1 MSAPV
6 PRPSGPFVAP
16 GSVRIFDT
24 TLRDG
29 EQAPGAGLTAAE
41 KLEVARQLA
50 RLKVDVIEAGFP
62 AASPGD
68 FEAVRR
74 IAEETPQDIAVAALA
89 RCKDGDPQ
97 RAIEAIK
104 VAHKPHLHV
113 FIATSDIHLKHK
125 LRVDRG
131 TALAEAVRWVR
142 HGREQLGRD
151 AEIEFSA
158 EDASRTDIDYL
169 LQVYEAVVEA
179 GASTVNIPDTVGYA
193 IPSEF
198 GALTKRVVDLVGGAA
213 TVSIHCHNDLGLAT
227 ANTLAAVQAGA
238 RQVEVT
244 INGLGERA
252 GNASLEEVV
261 MALRTRPTQFPDLGS
276 GVQTEHI
283 TAASRLVSYL
293 TGFAVQPNKAIV
305 GGNAFAHESGI
316 HQDGVIKNP
325 LTYEIMTPQSVGLSG
340 SQLTIGKLSGRRGL
354 QGKLRELGH
363 ELDGDVL
370 DAIYRQAIELADAK
384 KEVTD
389 ADLLALVE
397 QRASEVEASVVLV
410 GWNVTSS
417 HGGNA
422 VGTVTLSV
430 NGDGTECRGDRERP
444 GQRALQGRRRH
455 APAAPRLAP
464 DADRVR
470 DQGRVGR
477 RGRAGP
483 GTGPLPPLV
492 GRGTR
497 RARRVRPRVIHE
509 HHRGV
514 ARRLSRRD
522 QQAPWRRDQRGRRG
536 IREPAGRRGPAM
548 TEADLQTYRIAT
560 IPGDGVGPEVVEAAR
575 RVVEAAG
582 GGSDSGRLAGDP
594 RRWHRDRHLRCRDPP
609 RGCRGVRRG
618 GRDPARRRGR
628 AEMVRPRRAFAPSR
642 PCSPCVAASACSRTC
657 ARSRSTRPSWRPPR
671 PRRAARRG
679 RPAHRPRAD
688 RRLYFGEREEPRA
701 RPANGGARHDA
712 VPEDEIS
719 RIVRLAFELA
729 RGRRAG

>member
-1 MSAPV
+1 MSAAV
-6 PRPSGPFVAP
+6 PSPAAPFVPA

-74 IAEETPQDIAVAALA
+74 IAQETPQDIAVAALA
-89 RCKDGDPQ
+89 RCRDGDPQ

-104 VAHKPHLHV
+104 VAHRPHLHV

-125 LRVDRG
+125 LRIDREQ
-131 TALAEAVRWVR
+131 ALADAVRWVR
-142 HGREQLGRD
+142 HGREELGRD

-158 EDASRTDIDYL
+158 EDASRTDLEFL
-169 LQVYEAVVEA
+169 LKVYEAVVDA

-198 GALTKRVVDLVGGAA
+198 GELVGRVVDLVGDRA
-213 TVSIHCHNDLGLAT
+213 TVSVHCHNDLGLAT

-261 MALRTRPTQFPDLGS
+261 MALRTRPTQFPDLGA

-293 TGFAVQPNKAIV
+293 TGFTVQPNKAIV
-305 GGNAFAHESGI
+305 GSNAFAHESGV

-354 QGKLRELGH
+354 QGKLRQLGH
-363 ELDGDVL
+363 DLDGDAL

-389 ADLLALVE
+389 ADLLALVD
-397 QRASEVEASVVLV
+397 QRAAEVPASIALL

-422 VGTVTLSV
+422 TGTVTLTVDGQERMAEATGNGPV
-430 NGDGTECRGDRERP
+430 NALFRAVDDVLQPVLGWHPTLTEYEIKAVSAGEDAQ
-444 GQRALQGRRRH
+444 GQ
-455 APAAPRLAP
+455 
-464 DADRVR
+464 V
-470 DQGRVGR
+470 
-477 RGRAGP
+477 
-483 GTGPLPPLV
+483 LV
-492 GRGTR
+492 
-497 RARRVRPRVIHE
+497 
-509 HHRGV
+509 
-514 ARRLSRRD
+514 
-522 QQAPWRRDQRGRRG
+522 
-536 IREPAGRRGPAM
+536 
-548 TEADLQTYRIAT
+548 
-560 IPGDGVGPEVVEAAR
+560 
-575 RVVEAAG
+575 
-582 GGSDSGRLAGDP
+582 
-594 RRWHRDRHLRCRDPP
+594 RCRRSSDEGSNALIVSGHGLSTNIIEASLDAYLVATNKLHGAEINGVEVALITP
-609 RGCRGVRRG
+609 R
-618 GRDPARRRGR
+618 
-628 AEMVRPRRAFAPSR
+628 S
-642 PCSPCVAASACSRTC
+642 
-657 ARSRSTRPSWRPPR
+657 
-671 PRRAARRG
+671 
-679 RPAHRPRAD
+679 
-688 RRLYFGEREEPRA
+688 EEGLR
-701 RPANGGARHDA
+701 
-712 VPEDEIS
+712 
-719 RIVRLAFELA
+719 
-729 RGRRAG
+729 

>member
-1 MSAPV
+1 MTSAV
-6 PRPSGPFVAP
+6 PRRAGPFVPA

-74 IAEETPQDIAVAALA
+74 IAQETPQDIAVAALA

-125 LRVDRG
+125 LRIDRE

-142 HGREQLGRD
+142 YGREELGRD

-158 EDASRTDIDYL
+158 EDASRTDTEFL
-169 LQVYEAVVEA
+169 LKVYEAVVEA

-198 GALTKRVVDLVGGAA
+198 GSLTQRVVDLVGNQA
-213 TVSIHCHNDLGLAT
+213 TISIHCHNDLGLAT
-227 ANTLAAVQAGA
+227 ANTLAAVQSGA

-261 MALRTRPTQFPDLGS
+261 MALRTRPTQFS
-276 GVQTEHI
+276 ETATSVQTEHI

-316 HQDGVIKNP
+316 HQDGVIKHP

-340 SQLTIGKLSGRRGL
+340 SQLTIGKLSGRKGL

-363 ELDGDVL
+363 DLEGEALDV
-370 DAIYRQAIELADAK
+370 IYRQAIELADAK

-397 QRASEVEASVVLV
+397 QRASEVPASVVLV
-410 GWNVTSS
+410 GWSVTSS

-422 VGTVTLSV
+422 TGTVTLSI
-430 NGDGTECRGDRERP
+430 DGRERSAEATGNGP
-444 GQRALQGRRRH
+444 VNALFKGVDDAIQPILGWHPTLIEYEIKAVSAGEDAQGQVLVRCRRSS
-455 APAAPRLAP
+455 
-464 DADRVR
+464 DE
-470 DQGRVGR
+470 
-477 RGRAGP
+477 GP
-483 GTGPLPPLV
+483 GALV
-492 GRGTR
+492 VSGHGLSTNIIE
-497 RARRVRPRVIHE
+497 ASLDAYLVAINKLHGAE
-509 HHRGV
+509 INGV
-514 ARRLSRRD
+514 A
-522 QQAPWRRDQRGRRG
+522 
-536 IREPAGRRGPAM
+536 
-548 TEADLQTYRIAT
+548 
-560 IPGDGVGPEVVEAAR
+560 V
-575 RVVEAAG
+575 
-582 GGSDSGRLAGDP
+582 
-594 RRWHRDRHLRCRDPP
+594 
-609 RGCRGVRRG
+609 
-618 GRDPARRRGR
+618 
-628 AEMVRPRRAFAPSR
+628 AFANQ
-642 PCSPCVAASACSRTC
+642 RTE
-657 ARSRSTRPSWRPPR
+657 
-671 PRRAARRG
+671 RG
-679 RPAHRPRAD
+679 LP
-688 RRLYFGEREEPRA
+688 
-701 RPANGGARHDA
+701 
-712 VPEDEIS
+712 
-719 RIVRLAFELA
+719 
-729 RGRRAG
+729 